1 MTNQIIEVPDI
12 AVVKTDA
19 GVKKV
24 FSLRGQKVKKEA
36 LHDFSTRCGVMYQ
49 GDLYVLDS
57 EGTPIV
63 TMTTGKEELSNVEES
78 NDSLNKT

>member
-12 AVVKTDA
+12 AVVKTEA

-24 FSLRGQKVKKEA
+24 FSLRDQKVKKES
-36 LHDFSTRCGVMYQ
+36 LHDFNTGCGVMYQ

-57 EGTPIV
+57 EGTPVV
-63 TMTTGKEELSNVEES
+63 TMTAGKEELSTVEETG
-78 NDSLNKT
+78 SLNKS

>member
-1 MTNQIIEVPDI
+1 MTNQIIKVPDI

-24 FSLRGQKVKKEA
+24 FSLRDQKVKKES
-36 LHDFSTRCGVMYQ
+36 LHDFNTGCGVMCQ

-57 EGTPIV
+57 EGTPI
-63 TMTTGKEELSNVEES
+63 MTTTTDKEELSTVEES
-78 NDSLNKT
+78 NGLLNKS

>member
-12 AVVKTDA
+12 AVVKTEA

-24 FSLRGQKVKKEA
+24 FSLRDQKVKKES
-36 LHDFSTRCGVMYQ
+36 LHDFNTGCGVMYQ

-57 EGTPIV
+57 EGTPV
-63 TMTTGKEELSNVEES
+63 VMMTAGKEELSTVEETG
-78 NDSLNKT
+78 SLNKS